1 MCSKIQIQVLFGNKT
16 IRWEH
21 VLLQKGKIY
30 KNTKIF
36 CFKIQIKKRKV
47 KLLNNLWQHKYGFHT
62 MVRIVLLDSLMWTP
76 KK

>member
-36 CFKIQIKKRKV
+36 VLKYKLKKEK
-47 KLLNNLWQHKYGFHT
+47 
-62 MVRIVLLDSLMWTP
+62 
-76 KK
+76 